1 MKLWYSVETLF
12 FAIKC
17 YDADNKLLFPG
28 AALALIP
35 CNAILRQDRS
45 LGEKNWGVECR
56 RRTKRLDSVVEM
68 MLRMGGVISNNGQ
81 LRISNLKRVFEY
93 ENNRLMLDQ
102 LMEILESNRARAHQE
117 GQDPRCS
124 VNAAKQI
131 QLLIN
136 DPDAVAAVAAT
147 SDPVLDVVAVDADVQ
162 FQQADELFKYP
173 DGSQLSMSGSEFPF
187 YVEAHAD
194 EWTKIL
200 KSIQDL
206 VENGIPLPAYIANL
220 NLNIANATMEYVH
233 YRKKDGSYE
242 KSEKKVLVFGITW
255 CIVAFCTGASGV
267 SFCRNG
273 DLVLRKFHEEV
284 IVDGLGHV
292 FQRVRFDGNDELREL
307 AQKVDT
313 GYYSVPVYFSSQ
325 FIPYIYKSEM
335 RVATLQWAG
344 ILGSFYIL
352 AETCDHLKGDKE
364 KNSILHTQPASKKEN
379 RDRIG
384 LQGLAPLVGDRNCP
398 Q

>member
-1 MKLWYSVETLF
+1 MG
-12 FAIKC
+12 
-17 YDADNKLLFPG
+17 G
-28 AALALIP
+28 AVSKSGHLLIP
-35 CNAILRQDRS
+35 
-45 LGEKNWGVECR
+45 K
-56 RRTKRLDSVVEM
+56 
-68 MLRMGGVISNNGQ
+68 
-81 LRISNLKRVFEY
+81 LKKIFEY

-147 SDPVLDVVAVDADVQ
+147 SDPVLDVADVQ
-162 FQQADELFKYP
+162 FQQADELFKFP

-194 EWTKIL
+194 EWTNIL
-200 KSIQDL
+200 KSFEDHK
-206 VENGIPLPAYIANL
+206 VKSAPLSEYITNL

-307 AQKVDT
+307 AQQVHT
-313 GYYSVPVYFSSQ
+313 GYYSVTVYFSSQ

-335 RVATLQWAG
+335 KVATLQWAG

-352 AETCDHLKGDKE
+352 AETVDHLTGDKE
-364 KNSILHTQPASKKEN
+364 KNSILHTQPASKQEN
-379 RDRIG
+379 RDRMD